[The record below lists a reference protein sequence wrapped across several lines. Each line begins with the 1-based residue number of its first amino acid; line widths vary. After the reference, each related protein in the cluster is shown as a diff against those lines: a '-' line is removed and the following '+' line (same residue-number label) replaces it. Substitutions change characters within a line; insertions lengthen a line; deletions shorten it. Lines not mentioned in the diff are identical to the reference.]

1 MNRVEEAI
9 AHWPYVAPLLRPPS
23 TDGEYLEVVKTL
35 DAVLDAGGADESH
48 PLATLAQQIGETVA
62 DWERRDP
69 MPEPADGAAMLRHLM
84 DVHGLRQ
91 SDLPEIGAQSVVSAI
106 LAGRR
111 SLNVRQVKA
120 LAARFGIPAANFL

>member
-9 AHWPYVAPLLRPPS
+9 AHWSYVAPLLRPPT
-23 TDGEYLEVVKTL
+23 TDGEYLEAVKTL
-35 DAVLDAGGADESH
+35 DRVLDAGGADEAH
-48 PLATLAQQIGETVA
+48 PLAALAQQIGETVA
-62 DWERRDP
+62 EWESRDP
-69 MPEPADGAAMLRHLM
+69 LPEPADGAAMLRHLM

-120 LAARFGIPAANFL
+120 LAARFGIPAGNFL

>member
-48 PLATLAQQIGETVA
+48 PLAALAQQIGETVA
-62 DWERRDP
+62 EWERRDP
-69 MPEPADGAAMLRHLM
+69 MPESADGAAMLRHLM

>member
-9 AHWPYVAPLLRPPS
+9 AHWPYVEPLLRPPA
-23 TDGEYLEVVKTL
+23 TEEEYLEAVKSL
-35 DAVLDAGGADESH
+35 DRVLDAGGADESH
-48 PLATLAQQIGETVA
+48 PLGALAQQIGETVA
-62 DWERRDP
+62 EWESRDP

-120 LAARFGIPAANFL
+120 LAARFGIPAGNFL